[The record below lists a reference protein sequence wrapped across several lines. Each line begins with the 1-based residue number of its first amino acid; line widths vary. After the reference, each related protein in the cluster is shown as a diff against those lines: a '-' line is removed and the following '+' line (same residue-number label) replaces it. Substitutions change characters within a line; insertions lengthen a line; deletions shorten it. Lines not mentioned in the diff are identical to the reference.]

1 MIKRLDMIEFTEFVI
16 PPNKGINDVK
26 EDDFERVTMKKPP
39 NNRELMDKINEIID
53 VVNSNFTRI
62 GTIME
67 LNCLENYII
76 IVTKQ
81 GGK

>member
-26 EDDFERVTMKKPP
+26 EDDFERVTMKRLP

-53 VVNSNFTRI
+53 VVNSNFTRME
-62 GTIME
+62 TIME
-67 LNCLENYII
+67 LNCRESRP
-76 IVTKQ
+76 
-81 GGK
+81 

>member
-1 MIKRLDMIEFTEFVI
+1 MIEFTEFVI

-26 EDDFERVTMKKPP
+26 EDDFERVIMKRLP

-62 GTIME
+62 
-67 LNCLENYII
+67 
-76 IVTKQ
+76 
-81 GGK
+81 

>member
-16 PPNKGINDVK
+16 PTNKGINDVK
-26 EDDFERVTMKKPP
+26 EDDFERATMKRLP

-62 GTIME
+62 
-67 LNCLENYII
+67 
-76 IVTKQ
+76 
-81 GGK
+81 